1 MPPFF
6 LSIPGVL
13 ATLGVVVLV
22 LYGMSAAGKRAPRAR
37 IPVVLSL
44 AVVATALYIVIARP
58 EAADDHKWAYGIMGT
73 VVGYWLRAI

>member
-13 ATLGVVVLV
+13 ATLGVAVLV

-37 IPVVLSL
+37 VPVVLSL